1 MQMKQLYLPRTQQQ
15 LKTNQQEL
23 THEACTGTMIFKSH
37 AWILL
42 KALSFWE
49 LRHDEKWE
57 EWRDAVIVAS
67 REDRRRKQVRPVE
80 NVGPHRP
87 PQREYVPRN
96 HQGLNMIANVAQA
109 ADFNDVDEGYGSS

>member
-1 MQMKQLYLPRTQQQ
+1 
-15 LKTNQQEL
+15 
-23 THEACTGTMIFKSH
+23 MIFKSH

-57 EWRDAVIVAS
+57 EWRDAVIAAS
-67 REDRRRKQVRPVE
+67 REDQRRKQVRPVE

-87 PQREYVPRN
+87 PRREYVPRN
-96 HQGLNMIANVAQA
+96 HRGLNMIANVPQA
-109 ADFNDVDEGYGSS
+109 AAFNDVDEGYGSS